1 MGNNENGA
9 IIILSHTLKYLNQ
22 VLEAPKVDSRLRLVK
37 YRQLCPSCKNSGN
50 LNAL

>member
-1 MGNNENGA
+1 MGNDQDGTLC
-9 IIILSHTLKYLNQ
+9 ILAHTLKYLNQ

-37 YRQLCPSCKNSGN
+37 YGQLCPSCKNGGN